1 MTGTEKDLENL
12 ASAVRNSKQPTTMT
26 FNEIEKEIDE
36 ELPKMISD
44 LVWCVSDGGYKI
56 ESHRFL
62 SYQDEPVQEYENIK
76 SFLKQSFIKYLK
88 DEVEF
93 IERKKYTTLGTS
105 GEWCKSE
112 NTPNGLAQHFTDE
125 FTAKWHNCILDDQ
138 ITHLQAQIKELEV

>member
-26 FNEIEKEIDE
+26 FNEIEKEFDE

-76 SFLKQSFIKYLK
+76 SFLKQSFIKYLQEQQRLVK
-88 DEVEF
+88 NLAVGVSIDQRGRAWID
-93 IERKKYTTLGTS
+93 IEDLIKLY
-105 GEWCKSE
+105 
-112 NTPNGLAQHFTDE
+112 
-125 FTAKWHNCILDDQ
+125 
-138 ITHLQAQIKELEV
+138 QAQIKELEV

>member
-1 MTGTEKDLENL
+1 MTY
-12 ASAVRNSKQPTTMT
+12 QQ
-26 FNEIEKEIDE
+26 IEKEFDE

-88 DEVEF
+88 DEVEETKAM
-93 IERKKYTTLGTS
+93 IAHTPDEVAKLNQHLPSTLQRATYSEAVGY
-105 GEWCKSE
+105 CKAIS
-112 NTPNGLAQHFTDE
+112 
-125 FTAKWHNCILDDQ
+125 DQ
-138 ITHLQAQIKELEV
+138 ITHITNQIKELEV